1 MSPHPD
7 MASVSRRAHEK
18 QGRLPRN
25 SVGPILSRRAAKTSG
40 RLEPVHPAQPFQSQL
55 QFVRGFPSC
64 LALGDVRRQLLDRE
78 RPGAHRAIFAPVK
91 VRAIDRAIEWIL
103 DAVVLADEVTNVL
116 LTCVRRGDA
125 RWFDVQLNYSVVARR
140 RQCGCW
146 GTSDQWSNS
155 HDLRRNETT
164 TRSAMPS

>member
-1 MSPHPD
+1 MCAD
-7 MASVSRRAHEK
+7 NCWIENDR
-18 QGRLPRN
+18 
-25 SVGPILSRRAAKTSG
+25 
-40 RLEPVHPAQPFQSQL
+40 
-55 QFVRGFPSC
+55 VRT
-64 LALGDVRRQLLDRE
+64 E
-78 RPGAHRAIFAPVK
+78 RFSPVK